1 MLETCMEM
9 KLLERNFCFGFR
21 IISAKVHNFHPI
33 FGNSFLTRLL
43 NSFLEYKNGNPEI
56 NRLINTT
63 RIHILPSMNPD
74 GYEESYN
81 SDITPK
87 PYVLGRKNA
96 NKVDLNRD
104 FPNLDKLACLLPT
117 GLRSDHLTQAWF
129 QNF

>member
-1 MLETCMEM
+1 
-9 KLLERNFCFGFR
+9 
-21 IISAKVHNFHPI
+21 
-33 FGNSFLTRLL
+33 
-43 NSFLEYKNGNPEI
+43 
-56 NRLINTT
+56 
-63 RIHILPSMNPD
+63 MNPD

-96 NKVDLNRD
+96 NNVDLNRD

-129 QNF
+129 QKMITMSILGFS

>member
-1 MLETCMEM
+1 
-9 KLLERNFCFGFR
+9 
-21 IISAKVHNFHPI
+21 
-33 FGNSFLTRLL
+33 
-43 NSFLEYKNGNPEI
+43 
-56 NRLINTT
+56 
-63 RIHILPSMNPD
+63 MNPD

-96 NKVDLNRD
+96 NNVDLNRD

-129 QNF
+129 PKFLNRALEYRLRKRNESGNL

>member
-1 MLETCMEM
+1 
-9 KLLERNFCFGFR
+9 
-21 IISAKVHNFHPI
+21 
-33 FGNSFLTRLL
+33 
-43 NSFLEYKNGNPEI
+43 
-56 NRLINTT
+56 
-63 RIHILPSMNPD
+63 MNPD

-96 NKVDLNRD
+96 NNVDLNRD

-129 QNF
+129 QNDNYVNSWIFMNHIQSEFVKIREQI